1 MIGGLIWLAIGGAKL
16 EEIFHPL
23 RIISHFHPPF
33 PLSFSPSLTGFFF
46 FFCSISVYPNMM
58 LMNKISNLP
67 RFTQTFLTMA
77 RMKSTYTAV
86 QLGTPGTADHRIYI
100 KGGPAGKAISPV
112 HDIPLTTNTSAVYN
126 MVVEIPRF
134 SNAKLEMSS
143 KLPYNPIVQ
152 DKNKKTGAPRFVRNL
167 FPFKGYIHNYGALPQ
182 TWEDPSVT
190 DSHTGFPGDGDPLD
204 VCEIGGAVGTPGQV
218 KQVKVV
224 GCMAL
229 IDENET
235 DWKILAID
243 TADPLAA
250 EVNDVADIERVF
262 PGLLDATHIW
272 FRDYKKADGKP
283 ANSFASFK
291 TNAEGGSGEPSLV
304 QGREFALRII
314 DECNQAWKRGAT
326 SYVNDSTGEIA
337 GLDTEGQPIQERE
350 GNSYEAWFYAKNE

>member
-1 MIGGLIWLAIGGAKL
+1 LLVL
-16 EEIFHPL
+16 LYFDPH
-23 RIISHFHPPF
+23 
-33 PLSFSPSLTGFFF
+33 
-46 FFCSISVYPNMM
+46 NMM
-58 LMNKISNLP
+58 LFNKISNLP
-67 RFTQTFLTMA
+67 RFAQPFLTVA

-86 QLGTPGTADHRIYI
+86 QLGTPGTVDHRIYV
-100 KGGPAGKAISPV
+100 KDGPTGTLISPV
-112 HDIPLTTNTSAVYN
+112 HDIPLATNTSAVYN

-182 TWEDPSVT
+182 TWEDPAMT
-190 DSHTGFPGDGDPLD
+190 DPHTGFPGDGDPLD

-250 EVNDVADIERVF
+250 EVSDVADVERVF
-262 PGLLDATHIW
+262 PGLLAATHTW

-291 TNAEGGSGEPSLV
+291 TSESSAGEESRV
-304 QGREFALRII
+304 QGRDFALCII

-337 GLDTEGQPIQERE
+337 GLATDGQIVQESE
-350 GNSYEAWFYAKNE
+350 VKPYEEWFYAKD

>member
-1 MIGGLIWLAIGGAKL
+1 MLI
-16 EEIFHPL
+16 
-23 RIISHFHPPF
+23 
-33 PLSFSPSLTGFFF
+33 
-46 FFCSISVYPNMM
+46 
-58 LMNKISNLP
+58 NKISNLP
-67 RFTQTFLTMA
+67 RLAQPFLTVV
-77 RMKSTYTAV
+77 RMNSTYTAV
-86 QLGTPGTADHRIYI
+86 QLGTPGTVDHRIYV
-100 KGGPAGKAISPV
+100 KAGAAGTPISPV
-112 HDIPLTTNTSAVYN
+112 HDIPLTTDTSAVYN

-134 SNAKLEMSS
+134 SNAKLEMSA

-182 TWEDPSVT
+182 TWEDPTVI
-190 DSHTGFPGDGDPLD
+190 DPHTGFPGDGDPLD

-250 EVNDVADIERVF
+250 EVNDVADVERVF
-262 PGLLDATHIW
+262 PGLLTATHTW
-272 FRDYKKADGKP
+272 FRDYKKPDGKP

-291 TNAEGGSGEPSLV
+291 TTAGEESLV
-304 QGREFALRII
+304 QSRDFALRVI

-337 GLDTEGQPIQERE
+337 GLATNGQTVQESEGKP
-350 GNSYEAWFYAKNE
+350 YEEWFYAKNE